1 MTVEPRIACE
11 SAATVVETAHSNDEL
26 KRLLRRHLLAVRS
39 ALTPAEA
46 ALHDAAIAAR
56 LVNWLERFPATLLGV
71 YWPIRGEP
79 DLRPLYA
86 TLAAAGV
93 TLALPVMCGAQSG
106 LQFAAWSPG
115 DPLAFDRFGI
125 ATPAA
130 LMHVAPDT
138 LLVPCVGFNPG
149 LHRLGYGGGFYDR
162 TLAVAPRPR
171 TIGIG
176 HSSGRVD
183 FHADA
188 HDIPM
193 DVVITEATPE

>member
-11 SAATVVETAHSNDEL
+11 SATTVVESAHSNDEL
-26 KRLLRRHLLAVRS
+26 KRLLRRRLLDGRATIAS
-39 ALTPAEA
+39 AEA
-46 ALHDAAIAAR
+46 ALYDAAIATRLAR
-56 LVNWLERFPATLLGV
+56 WLERCPSKVLGV

-93 TLALPVMCGAQSG
+93 RLALPVMCGAQSG
-106 LQFAAWSPG
+106 LQFAAWRPG

-125 ATPAA
+125 ATPAV
-130 LMHVAPDT
+130 LTHVAPDT
-138 LLVPCVGFNPG
+138 LLVPCVGFNPS

-162 TLAVAPRPR
+162 T
-171 TIGIG
+171 
-176 HSSGRVD
+176 VD
-183 FHADA
+183 FSADA

-193 DVVITEATPE
+193 DVVITEVTPE